1 MLDKLN
7 SKLIKILNEHCTG
20 ANYKVI
26 EIDEILPKM
35 ARFKLDKE
43 GLLKN
48 LEYLQEREFV
58 DLKFAG
64 DTELCLALLPK
75 GRLHS
80 EEIQSE
86 RKVKNAYFKLAVAT
100 GLVSAICAF
109 LGSLLA
115 HLIFK

>member
-7 SKLIKILNEHCTG
+7 SRLIKILNEECTG

-26 EIDEILPKM
+26 EIDAILNKM
-35 ARFKLDKE
+35 ARFKLEKD
-43 GLLKN
+43 GLIKN

-80 EEIQSE
+80 EETHNE
-86 RKVKNAYFKLAVAT
+86 KKMKNAYFKLAVVT

-109 LGSLLA
+109 LGSFLA
-115 HLIFK
+115 HLLFN